1 MGNEEPK
8 RVLFSLGRIVATP
21 GAMAAME
28 THGITGFELLARHA
42 FGDWGCVDEQD
53 AREND
58 KSVKY
63 DFRILS
69 AYPLDASKPCDRDN
83 KLWIITEAD
92 RSSTCIML
100 PDDY

>member
-1 MGNEEPK
+1 MSEDRKP
-8 RVLFSLGRIVATP
+8 LFELGAVVATT
-21 GAMAAME
+21 GAVAAMSE
-28 THGITGFELLARHA
+28 YGVNPHELLTMHVT
-42 FGDWGCVDEQD
+42 GDWGCVCEQD

-69 AYPLDASKPCDRDN
+69 AYPLDPKKPCESGN

-92 RSSTCIML
+92 RSSTTILL